1 MTNALD
7 PDNGSARDKAL
18 ELATLHRALRRLD
31 DLVPEPNL
39 ELETYEQEGFDLRRY
54 WTIILRRK
62 WTVFALVVASFVL
75 ALVVTYNTAP
85 VYRSTLLMQIEPQTD
100 QFLEFQ
106 GNVSMGDP
114 SLDWKFYQTQY
125 DLLKSRSLA
134 RRVID
139 QLGLEAAAQRRLPT
153 KSEPGF
159 LTELKGSIRGL
170 FNKTEAASGESDPPA
185 VRAKT
190 NKPNLEGALVAN
202 LTVSPLPDSRLV
214 SIHYDSTKPQEAAA
228 VVNAV
233 AENYINMTLER
244 RYDASAYAKK
254 FLEER
259 IEQVRANLEDS
270 ERRLTAYAREREI
283 VDFEDKL
290 GSLLQ
295 TLNTMN
301 QTLVGVEAQR
311 IQAESQYS
319 RSLEGKGLAAHKVL
333 ESGTIQTLK
342 AQKGALEVEYQE
354 QLKVYKPGYPKM
366 QQLQRQIAEIDQQ
379 INEEVASISD
389 AVKTG
394 YEAKVQE
401 QASLQARVSEVKT
414 EILDLQTRSTD
425 FQALKREVDTNRELY
440 DGLLQRMKEVGV
452 VAGITTNNISIVDRG
467 LVPESAY
474 KPNLRKNLTVAIA
487 LGLIAGVLLAVLLEH
502 MDDSV
507 KTSEDIENHARIP
520 VLGVVPMVPPK
531 DHSVTKEEIPLLAA
545 KAPKSP
551 LAEAVRSLRTSLIFS
566 TAESAPKI
574 MHVTSPGPGEGK
586 TTIATNVAITF
597 ALAGCKVLVVDADLR
612 IPSIHGVFSL
622 PNSLGLTNYLA
633 GDAKPA
639 SIAQPTLVQR
649 LYAVTSGPLP
659 PNPVELLSSAKMLD
673 LLSLA
678 SERFDYVVVD
688 GPPVLGLADALV
700 LAKVSEGTIFVVDA
714 GRTRFSELEGAV
726 KRLRAAKARILG
738 AVLDRYGRKGHGYGY
753 GYGYNYDYHYTYG
766 GRDQGRAL
774 PEKA

>member
-7 PDNGSARDKAL
+7 PDNASARDSAL
-18 ELATLHRALRRLD
+18 ELVTLHRALRRLD
-31 DLVPEPNL
+31 GLAPEPNL
-39 ELETYEQEGFDLRRY
+39 ELETYDEGGFDVRRY
-54 WTIILRRK
+54 WGIILRRK
-62 WTVFALVVASFVL
+62 WIVFALVVASFVS

-85 VYRSTLLMQIEPQTD
+85 VYRSSLLLQIEPRTD
-100 QFLEFQ
+100 QFLDFQ
-106 GNVSMGDP
+106 GSVSTGDQAM
-114 SLDWKFYQTQY
+114 DWKFYQTQY

-139 QLGLEAAAQRRLPT
+139 QLGLEAAAQKRSPT
-153 KSEPGF
+153 ESEPSY
-159 LTELKGSIRGL
+159 LAELKGSIRGL
-170 FNKTEAASGESDPPA
+170 LTNTDTASDRSDPPA
-185 VRAKT
+185 AEAKR
-190 NKPNLEGALVAN
+190 NKPNLEGALLGN

-214 SIHYDSTKPQEAAA
+214 RISYDSTKPQEAAA
-228 VVNAV
+228 VVNAI

-244 RYDASAYAKK
+244 RYDATAYAKK

-259 IEQVRANLEDS
+259 IKQVRANLEDS

-283 VDFEDKL
+283 VDIDDKL
-290 GSLLQ
+290 GNLLQ
-295 TLNTMN
+295 TLNAMN
-301 QTLVGVEAQR
+301 EKLVGVEAQR
-311 IQAESQYS
+311 IEAESQYS

-333 ESGTIQTLK
+333 ESGTIQMLK
-342 AQKGALEVEYQE
+342 AQKGELEVEYQE

-366 QQLQRQIAEIDQQ
+366 QQLRRQIGEIDQQ
-379 INEEVASISD
+379 INEEIASIGD

-401 QASLQARVSEVKT
+401 QAALQARVSEVKT
-414 EILDLQTRSTD
+414 ELLELQNRSTD
-425 FQALKREVDTNRELY
+425 FQALKREVNTNRELY

-452 VAGITTNNISIVDRG
+452 VAGITTNNISIVDRA
-467 LVPESAY
+467 LVPGSAY
-474 KPNLRKNLTVAIA
+474 KPDLRKNLAVAVA
-487 LGLIAGVLLAVLLEH
+487 LGLIAGILLAVLLEH

-531 DHSVTKEEIPLLAA
+531 DRSIAREEIPLIAA
-545 KAPKSP
+545 KDPRSP
-551 LAEAVRSLRTSLIFS
+551 VAEAVRSLRTSLIFS

-597 ALAGCKVLVVDADLR
+597 ALAGGKVLLVDADLR
-612 IPSIHGVFSL
+612 APSIHGVFSL
-622 PNSLGLTNYLA
+622 PNTLGLTNYLV
-633 GDAKPA
+633 GDAEPA
-639 SIAQPTLVQR
+639 SVAQPTLVQR

-673 LLSLA
+673 LLGLA
-678 SERFDYVVVD
+678 SERFDYVVLD
-688 GPPVLGLADALV
+688 GPPLLGLADALV
-700 LAKVSEGTIFVVDA
+700 LSKVSDGTIFVVDA
-714 GRTRFSELEGAV
+714 GRTRHGELEGAV
-726 KRLRAAKARILG
+726 KRLRAAKTRILG
-738 AVLDRYGRKGHGYGY
+738 GVLDRYGRQGQGYGY

-766 GRDQGRAL
+766 DRDQGRAL

>member
-1 MTNALD
+1 MKNALD
-7 PDNGSARDKAL
+7 PDNGGARDKAL

-31 DLVPEPNL
+31 DLVPEPDL

-54 WTIILRRK
+54 WSIILRRK
-62 WTVFALVVASFVL
+62 WTVFALVVVSFVF

-153 KSEPGF
+153 ESEPSF
-159 LTELKGSIRGL
+159 LAELKGSIRGL
-170 FNKTEAASGESDPPA
+170 LTNTEAASDQSEPPA
-185 VRAKT
+185 GKAKR

-283 VDFEDKL
+283 VDLDDKL
-290 GSLLQ
+290 GNLLQ

-333 ESGTIQTLK
+333 ESGTIQALK
-342 AQKGALEVEYQE
+342 AQKGTLEVEYQE

-366 QQLQRQIAEIDQQ
+366 QQLRRQIAEIDQQ

-414 EILDLQTRSTD
+414 EILDLQNRTTD
-425 FQALKREVDTNRELY
+425 FQTLKREVDTNRELY

-452 VAGITTNNISIVDRG
+452 VAGITTNNISIVDRA

-487 LGLIAGVLLAVLLEH
+487 LGLIAGSLLAVLLEH

-507 KTSEDIENHARIP
+507 KTSEDIENQARIP

-531 DHSVTKEEIPLLAA
+531 DRSVTKEEIPLLAA

-597 ALAGCKVLVVDADLR
+597 ALAGGKVLVVDADLR
-612 IPSIHGVFSL
+612 VPSIHGVFSL

-700 LAKVSEGTIFVVDA
+700 LSKVSEGTIFVVDA
-714 GRTRFSELEGAV
+714 GRTRSGELQGAV
-726 KRLRAAKARILG
+726 KRLRAANARILG
-738 AVLDRYGRKGHGYGY
+738 AVLDRYGRHGYGY